1 MYNFS
6 KTSIEKLQTVDT
18 RLQELFKKAIINS
31 PYDFCIT
38 EGIRTLEK
46 QKEYV
51 AKGVSKTLN
60 SKHLTGKAVDIAVI
74 VNNKITW
81 EWKYYKEVADHIKA
95 VAEEFRL
102 KITWGGDWKT
112 FKDGPHF
119 ELIGGRK

>member
-1 MYNFS
+1 MYRFS
-6 KTSIEKLQTVDT
+6 ERSLEKLETVDI
-18 RLQELFKKAIINS
+18 RLQELFKKAITSS

-74 VNNKITW
+74 VDKKITW
-81 EWKYYKEVADHIKA
+81 EWKYYQEVADHIKGIA
-95 VAEEFRL
+95 KELGL

-119 ELIGGRK
+119 QLEEEK

>member
-38 EGIRTLEK
+38 EGIRNLEK

-95 VAEEFRL
+95 VAEEFGL

-119 ELIGGRK
+119 QL